1 MARMNIKMPKG
12 GKPARAS
19 SKNVTGGHSQNSL
32 SREDDGSIKPKRGL
46 FGGMFGGNKNRGNS
60 SASGHG
66 AAAGNSGS
74 GAIMGAPN
82 LKPVPRR

>member
-1 MARMNIKMPKG
+1 MARTNLKMPK

-32 SREDDGSIKPKRGL
+32 SREEDGSIKPKRGL
-46 FGGMFGGNKNRGNS
+46 FGGMFGGKKKGDVNTSGN
-60 SASGHG
+60 
-66 AAAGNSGS
+66 AGNSGS
-74 GAIMGAPN
+74 GAAMAPPN